1 MKRFVLILIII
12 LLCFYSCIGKKRS
25 SPNNDESYVA
35 LKNDSLKELVES
47 FDFTSTI
54 PAKFLDN
61 YEKRDIKDI
70 DKFIGDWQRWSSE
83 VESSIE
89 TDSLQV
95 IYKYAFD
102 KAVIQLGGETL
113 YGKESFMKYRILNLD
128 TSARFHSGVF
138 GNRKDI
144 DDSDVYKIILFTP
157 VIDDNANSLYW
168 SKSIAASLG
177 SDSDEFFS
185 SPRITS
191 LDIYPDGIAISYSS
205 SQWSHECYFFPKGPS
220 LLPPRFI
227 YSIMD

>member
-61 YEKRDIKDI
+61 YEKGDIKDI

-102 KAVIQLGGETL
+102 
-113 YGKESFMKYRILNLD
+113 
-128 TSARFHSGVF
+128 
-138 GNRKDI
+138 
-144 DDSDVYKIILFTP
+144 
-157 VIDDNANSLYW
+157 
-168 SKSIAASLG
+168 
-177 SDSDEFFS
+177 
-185 SPRITS
+185 
-191 LDIYPDGIAISYSS
+191 
-205 SQWSHECYFFPKGPS
+205 
-220 LLPPRFI
+220 
-227 YSIMD
+227 